1 MLQIL
6 KLLSILKIVYFALDF
21 DTSAWPLATF
31 GFQVVYFSL
40 SVSVTLTRDFYHLSS
55 IDPHLELQAIYPTV
69 VIVLV
74 ESQRSMADICEISPS
89 IANRMAGPAASETY
103 LANLGH
109 LSLAV
114 APIHGTT
121 DNEAESQRPR
131 ALQARYGQE
140 HGLTDSMLEVKE
152 SLGRVGTNC

>member
-6 KLLSILKIVYFALDF
+6 KLLSILKIVYFAFDF

-40 SVSVTLTRDFYHLSS
+40 SVSVTLTRDFYHVSS

-89 IANRMAGPAASETY
+89 IANRIAGQATSETRQ
-103 LANLGH
+103 ATLGH
-109 LSLAV
+109 LSFTA
-114 APIHGTT
+114 
-121 DNEAESQRPR
+121 SQSMVRWVTNLNLSAHAYYRPKMGRNMAWR
-131 ALQARYGQE
+131 ASFSR
-140 HGLTDSMLEVKE
+140 
-152 SLGRVGTNC
+152 